1 MKIYKVTLDMTLVL
15 SRLREFDLKEFN
27 SLKPIVFID
36 ADNPDDACFK
46 SHYKLASVILAQDPN
61 MATQMKDIL
70 ADITITNIV
79 VPT

>member
-36 ADNPDDACFK
+36 ADNPDDACFT